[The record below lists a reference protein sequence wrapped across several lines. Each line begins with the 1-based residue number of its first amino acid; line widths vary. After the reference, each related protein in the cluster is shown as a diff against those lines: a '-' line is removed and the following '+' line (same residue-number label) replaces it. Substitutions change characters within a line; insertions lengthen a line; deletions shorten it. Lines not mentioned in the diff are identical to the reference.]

1 MFKKTKQP
9 LKIKNRTEIINDK
22 SPFSFVESYKT
33 LRSGL
38 SFMGFQ
44 DDVKTI
50 MITSSIP
57 DEGKSTVAINLAKVL
72 VDAGKKVL
80 LIDAD
85 LRKPALREYLRVK
98 KTGNHGLSAVLAGKV
113 QAENAIYLHTTYQF
127 DVMLAG
133 IIPPNPSELLG
144 GANLA
149 PMLETLKKTYDY
161 IIIDTPPVNVVT
173 DASVIAPHI
182 DGTLLV
188 VRQNFAER
196 DVVLAAKR
204 KLEQTHATL
213 LGSVMNYYDDS
224 KVKSGATPYSYSYEY
239 GE

>member
-1 MFKKTKQP
+1 
-9 LKIKNRTEIINDK
+9 
-22 SPFSFVESYKT
+22 
-33 LRSGL
+33 
-38 SFMGFQ
+38 
-44 DDVKTI
+44 
-50 MITSSIP
+50 
-57 DEGKSTVAINLAKVL
+57 
-72 VDAGKKVL
+72 
-80 LIDAD
+80 
-85 LRKPALREYLRVK
+85 
-98 KTGNHGLSAVLAGKV
+98 
-113 QAENAIYLHTTYQF
+113 
-127 DVMLAG
+127 
-133 IIPPNPSELLG
+133 
-144 GANLA
+144 
-149 PMLETLKKTYDY
+149 MLETLKETYDY